1 MVSQDLRQLQETL
14 NRKAD
19 MIQREFI
26 AAGDKLHSLG
36 RKITEAHGDEQKTLL
51 AEQEAVHQHRLAL
64 ADEINIWRDRARNA
78 LHPLGEAQLRAYLN
92 ELVATEDEA
101 VRAGAEH
108 VLLLMNATEEELA
121 HMAAQQERSRPTTP
135 VGRLVERAR
144 TEFDLRG
151 QEPSFRQRAAVEF
164 ANRPGLSQNDD
175 ALAELEAA
183 VDDPD
188 PLVQEVV
195 LLTLIQVHRFRAVRL
210 ADLDIALAST
220 ERLTQINH
228 PAAIPALIEIAQA
241 HRPGFTH
248 APNNDVVESTNRP
261 LREAAIKRLVTWNTP
276 QALAAVNARRQDR
289 DSYIVEV
296 ANRALASVSSSP

>member
-1 MVSQDLRQLQETL
+1 MVNQELRQLQETL

-19 MIQREFI
+19 MIQREFGV
-26 AAGDKLHSLG
+26 AGEKLHGLA
-36 RKITEAHGDEQKTLL
+36 RRIKDAKDEELKALL
-51 AEQEAVHQHRLAL
+51 AEQEALHQQRLVL
-64 ADEINIWRDRARNA
+64 AEEINVWRDRARNV
-78 LHPLGEAQLRAYLN
+78 LHPLGEAQLRAYLA
-92 ELVATEDEA
+92 ELLATEDEA
-101 VRAGAEH
+101 VRAGAER
-108 VLLLMNATEEELA
+108 VLVLMNATDAELA
-121 HMAAQQERSRPTTP
+121 QIAAQQTRARPTTP

-151 QEPSFRQRAAVEF
+151 QDPSFKQRAAVEF
-164 ANRPGLSQNDD
+164 ANRPGLSQDD
-175 ALAELEAA
+175 GALAELEAA

-188 PLVQEVV
+188 PLVVEVV
-195 LLTLIQVHRFRAVRL
+195 LLTLVQVHRFRAVRL

-220 ERLTQINH
+220 ERLTKINH

-248 APNNDVVESTNRP
+248 AASGVVETDNRP
-261 LREAAIKRLVTWNTP
+261 LREAAINRLATWNTP